1 MLGPYTNYTN
11 KYVST
16 FGLLP
21 FSFGLL
27 LPMVAVAF
35 LGCLLGLLLQPFKA
49 AACFSLG
56 LLLLLLLLPL
66 PSWQHAQ
73 PCTGF

>member
-1 MLGPYTNYTN
+1 MFNTD

-16 FGLLP
+16 FGLLR

-35 LGCLLGLLLQPFKA
+35 LGCLLGLLLQLSKA

-56 LLLLLLLLPL
+56 LLLLLLLLLLPL